1 MEFLCSKK
9 QVVKSLLQI
18 PKDIYQVCSKL
29 HEHSFQAY
37 IVGGAIRDALMKKEP
52 KDWDVTTDATPEQ
65 VKAIF
70 PKTIPTGEKFGT
82 IIVKSGNTFVDVTT
96 MREDANYSDRR
107 RPDSVKFTSNLFLD
121 LQRRDFTINAI
132 AYDPIKN
139 QIIDIF
145 QGTKDLKRKIIRTV
159 GNSRDRFN
167 EDALRMLRLVR
178 FTATLNFK
186 PHRSA
191 VKAINP
197 ELIKNVANER
207 IQDELNKLLV
217 AENIIPALKLL
228 YNSGLL
234 ARIIPELTAGAG
246 IKQGKNHQFDVLE
259 HSFWTAQYVKPLLHL
274 RLAALLHDVGKP
286 ITISHDETGIHFYKH
301 EQVGAELSKKILK
314 RLAYSRAIQEQVT
327 LLVQEHMFQIHPHST
342 DKAIRRFIA
351 KVGPEQA
358 YDLIELRKA
367 DVMAMKHDP
376 KSTWEYYQS
385 MLARLDSIIM
395 ESHAFTVKELA
406 ITGSDLIR
414 ECQLKPGP
422 LIGQILN
429 QLLDQVLDEPK
440 LNNYETLIAIA
451 KKLVTD

>member
-70 PKTIPTGEKFGT
+70 PKSIPTGEKFGT

-228 YNSGLL
+228 
-234 ARIIPELTAGAG
+234 
-246 IKQGKNHQFDVLE
+246 D
-259 HSFWTAQYVKPLLHL
+259 
-274 RLAALLHDVGKP
+274 
-286 ITISHDETGIHFYKH
+286 
-301 EQVGAELSKKILK
+301 
-314 RLAYSRAIQEQVT
+314 
-327 LLVQEHMFQIHPHST
+327 
-342 DKAIRRFIA
+342 
-351 KVGPEQA
+351 
-358 YDLIELRKA
+358 RKS
-367 DVMAMKHDP
+367 V
-376 KSTWEYYQS
+376 
-385 MLARLDSIIM
+385 
-395 ESHAFTVKELA
+395 V
-406 ITGSDLIR
+406 
-414 ECQLKPGP
+414 
-422 LIGQILN
+422 
-429 QLLDQVLDEPK
+429 
-440 LNNYETLIAIA
+440 
-451 KKLVTD
+451 